1 MASRKPK
8 GLTGKEQT
16 LVRSLV
22 DGKNISQSAL
32 AAGYSATHP
41 GQSGWQALQNIRLK
55 MPEILD
61 EHGLTDEALIEKYL
75 KPLLEA
81 QEVRFFQNKGKVT
94 GTRRVPA
101 NAIRLKALDL
111 AFRLKGSYPAPTN
124 EKPEENKVEGIVVR
138 IISSPESTP
147 RDRSE

>member
-1 MASRKPK
+1 MASRKPT
-8 GLTGKEQT
+8 GLTGKEQA
-16 LVRSLV
+16 LIRNLGR
-22 DGKNISQSAL
+22 GKNISRSAL
-32 AAGYSATHP
+32 EAGYSAKHP

-61 EHGLTDEALIEKYL
+61 KYGLTDEALIEKYL

-81 QEVRFFQNKGKVT
+81 KEVQVCQSKGKVT

-111 AFRLKGSYPAPTN
+111 AFRLKGSYTAPSN
-124 EKPEENKVEGIVVR
+124 EKSDEKGIEVIVVDLPR
-138 IISSPESTP
+138 PQNRPRES
-147 RDRSE
+147 D